1 MSNKKVKN
9 IVVTDP
15 IADMLTRV
23 RNAIRARH
31 DDVIVPASKMK
42 REIAKIMLDE
52 GYVAS
57 VEEEKDEIGRAM
69 LKLTFK
75 MHDGKQRVIQGLRR
89 ISKPGLR
96 VYSSASDMPKV
107 LSGLGIAV
115 VSTSKGIMTDTAA
128 REANLGGEVLA
139 YIW

>member
-1 MSNKKVKN
+1 MKKARN
-9 IVVTDP
+9 TVVTDP

-23 RNAIRARH
+23 RNALNARFESV
-31 DDVIVPASKMK
+31 DVPSSKIK
-42 REIAKIMLDE
+42 REIARILMEE

-57 VEEEKDEIGRAM
+57 VEDVQDEFKRKVIR
-69 LKLTFK
+69 LTFK
-75 MHDGKQRVIQGLRR
+75 MHDGKQRVLQGLRR

-96 VYSSASDMPKV
+96 VYSSADDMPRV

-115 VSTSKGIMTDTAA
+115 ISTNKGIMTDKQA
-128 REANLGGEVLA
+128 RSQNVGGEVLA